1 MGQWYNESTWGQT
14 QTITQTAM
22 QLMLVT
28 SLFFAFSSSTPL
40 SRELTPS
47 WVEACNGSY
56 LFSEDKK
63 TWNDAY
69 GECELYGG
77 HLVQIDGLAE
87 NFCLLKYA
95 HAEGLAADWYWHSAN
110 DLMAEGVWEQYDGQL
125 LLWTPWWA
133 HEQPS
138 GGTGRNCGVVGLSTD
153 RYAGQWVSAICA
165 TSYHYICER
174 SG

>member
-1 MGQWYNESTWGQT
+1 MGTQT

-28 SLFFAFSSSTPL
+28 SLFFAIASSTPL
-40 SRELTPS
+40 SKELTPS
-47 WVEACNGSY
+47 WVKACNGSY

-95 HAEGLAADWYWHSAN
+95 HAEGLPADWYWHSAN
-110 DLMAEGVWEQYDGQL
+110 DIVAEGVWEQYDGQL
-125 LLWTPWWA
+125 VLWTPWWA
-133 HEQPS
+133 HEHPS
-138 GGTGRNCGVVGLSTD
+138 GGTGHNCGVVGLSTD
-153 RYAGQWVSAICA
+153 RYAGQWASATC
-165 TSYHYICER
+165 TNSYHYICER